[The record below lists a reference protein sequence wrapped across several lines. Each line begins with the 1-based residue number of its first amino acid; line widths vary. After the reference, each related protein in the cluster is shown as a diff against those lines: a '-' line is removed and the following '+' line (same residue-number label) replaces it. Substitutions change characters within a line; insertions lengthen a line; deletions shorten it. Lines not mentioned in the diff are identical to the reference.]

1 VGDVAGKG
9 MPAALLMARLSS
21 EVGLLLQADPDPA
34 RVVGQLNRGL
44 CAARIGD
51 RFITLLLVLVDG
63 DRQEWAA
70 VSAGHMAPLV
80 RRSDGRIEE
89 VGKAEAGVPLG
100 LTEGTA
106 YEPVRGSL
114 GPGDVMVLYTDGVTD
129 AEDPDGRRFDPG
141 RLREALA
148 SAPGG
153 APSVG
158 EAVLGAVRRHAAG
171 RAQVDDMTLV
181 CFGRA

>member
-1 VGDVAGKG
+1 
-9 MPAALLMARLSS
+9 
-21 EVGLLLQADPDPA
+21 VGLLLQADPDPA

-63 DRQEWAA
+63 DRHEMTV

-89 VGKAEAGVPLG
+89 VGKAEAGLMLG
-100 LTEGTA
+100 VDAGQS
-106 YEPVRGSL
+106 YEPVRASL
-114 GPGDVMVLYTDGVTD
+114 GPGDVVVLYTDGVTD
-129 AEDPDGRRFDPG
+129 AEDPDGRWLGSG

-158 EAVLGAVRRHAAG
+158 EAILGAVRRHAAG
-171 RAQVDDMTLV
+171 GAQSDDMTLV